1 MTRLEDVFTWEHFP
15 FTPFPGKV
23 SNREHLPV
31 FHPDRNGRQGS
42 GCFCWFITFLLDH
55 DYPRR
60 KAIFILHVGP
70 ILRHICDHVMEFG
83 HGVKLQLGLVWPFPV
98 KRCRIW
104 QGLPKPLLKW
114 SRYEVVLTEEAICIQ
129 TSDQRLPSQVMLHRF
144 FVVVHDVHRIGCDHG
159 DGCEMYSWGVP

>member
-31 FHPDRNGRQGS
+31 FHPDRNGRKGS

-60 KAIFILHVGP
+60 KAIFILHVRP

-104 QGLPKPLLKW
+104 QGLPKPLSHFW
-114 SRYEVVLTEEAICIQ
+114 NEVVLTEEAIYVFRLQTKDYLVKSCCIV
-129 TSDQRLPSQVMLHRF
+129 SL
-144 FVVVHDVHRIGCDHG
+144 
-159 DGCEMYSWGVP
+159 W